1 MASPT
6 IWMWLVWGLSG
17 VLIALA
23 AYAILP
29 SRRLGVFDFVLGI
42 VGCLCGGFGSA
53 LAAGVSTP
61 GLFIVSELVAL
72 LVGAAI
78 LWIYN
83 QISIRMTK

>member
-1 MASPT
+1 
-6 IWMWLVWGLSG
+6 MWLAWGLSG

-29 SRRLGVFDFVLGI
+29 SRRLGVFVCVVGI
-42 VGCLCGGFGSA
+42 VGCLCGGFVSA
-53 LAAGVSTP
+53 LASGVSTP

-72 LVGAAI
+72 LVGAAM

>member
-1 MASPT
+1 MASLT
-6 IWMWLVWGLSG
+6 IWMWLAWGLSG
-17 VLIALA
+17 VLIALVS
-23 AYAILP
+23 YAILP

-53 LAAGVSTP
+53 LSAGVSTP
-61 GLFIVSELVAL
+61 ALFIISEMVAL
-72 LVGAAI
+72 LVGAAL

>member
-1 MASPT
+1 MPSPT
-6 IWMWLVWGLSG
+6 LWMWLAWGVSG
-17 VLIALA
+17 VFIALG
-23 AYAILP
+23 AYALLP

-53 LAAGVSTP
+53 LAVGVSTP
-61 GLFIVSELVAL
+61 GLFIISEMVAL
-72 LVGAAI
+72 LVGAAL

>member
-1 MASPT
+1 MTSPT
-6 IWMWLVWGLSG
+6 IWMWLAWGLSG

-53 LAAGVSTP
+53 LTIGVSTP
-61 GLFIVSELVAL
+61 SLFIISEMVAL
-72 LVGAAI
+72 LVGSAL
-78 LWIYN
+78 LWVYN